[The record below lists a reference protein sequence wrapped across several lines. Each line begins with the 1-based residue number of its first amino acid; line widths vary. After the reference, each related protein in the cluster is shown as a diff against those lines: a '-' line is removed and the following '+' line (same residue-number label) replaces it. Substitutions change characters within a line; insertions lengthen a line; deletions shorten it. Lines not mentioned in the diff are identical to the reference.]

1 MNCPKCG
8 TEFEKN
14 AVFCQQCGED
24 VRKHQDS
31 DLFDS
36 SKIVPVIEDNVFKRA
51 AATILD
57 IFVLNGFNL
66 LTLNVLTPSFL
77 SRSPQLEITLLLAT
91 TSCYFIGL
99 WTLNGQTVGKKLFR
113 LKVIQTDGND
123 ITFPSAIYRYIT
135 FVLMTSIF
143 FVGWFLSAFFLIN
156 TARNQGIH
164 DKIART
170 IVVRIPKATE

>member
-1 MNCPKCG
+1 MKCPKCG
-8 TEFEKN
+8 TEIEDN
-14 AVFCQQCGED
+14 TDFCQQCGEQ
-24 VRKHQDS
+24 VRRNQGS
-31 DLFDS
+31 DLS
-36 SKIVPVIEDNVFKRA
+36 NPLNTVPTIEDNVFKRA

-66 LTLNVLTPSFL
+66 LTLTLITPSFVT
-77 SRSPQLEITLLLAT
+77 RTAQLEIVLLLAT

-99 WTLNGQTVGKKLFR
+99 WALNGQTIGKKLFR
-113 LKVIQTDGND
+113 LKVIQADGND
-123 ITFPSAIYRYIT
+123 INLQSAVYRYIT

-170 IVVRIPKATE
+170 IVVRIPKENG